1 MSEAR
6 VEQALADVHQYMSTP
21 HDHTGRD
28 AVSFAAKFNIA
39 HKGLM
44 QKLAPENLNRTTE
57 GEPYAALISTWH
69 TDANECQ
76 SCRDSRATIELTP
89 WQQSRVLVRFL
100 DDARH
105 AEGPA
110 STPVPFP
117 QMSQAARL
125 FQLDRVIDGRGV
137 NQNAFKKPKVLK
149 GIANFYDHLG
159 MFENQAKQKL
169 AGTGIQI
176 NDIRDIGAVADETSD
191 LTDLKSAFLLNK
203 AASIRDQDGDLM
215 AKMANRGAAIKVLR
229 DAYVVAKTPTGRAK
243 ALVHLYLTERSDR
256 VFVPTLEKLPAEKRK
271 AIAEAVLANEQ
282 MQADDDFGKI
292 TSQLRSMLN
301 RGD

>member
-110 STPVPFP
+110 
-117 QMSQAARL
+117 
-125 FQLDRVIDGRGV
+125 
-137 NQNAFKKPKVLK
+137 K